1 MLKFLNN
8 PFFILGVYSNTKIK
22 ERTSHITKIK
32 AYSNVGKSTSF
43 PLDFPTCLTPPE
55 RTDKTIEKALSLI
68 NTPKECFNSYLF
80 WLSNSNSIDDTAI
93 NYAISGDFDKAIE
106 ILSKQKKV
114 TSMINLSVMYYLIK
128 QDSKAIEKAFEV
140 INNPD
145 NLSSF
150 IEFFN
155 SSSGHNIDITAED
168 VSTLYIESLL
178 QYYDINRLYEIFS
191 SLEGELS
198 EQISYLNVKRATP
211 IIESINQVLSKEKY
225 DRDNKPSFSTLIEKA
240 RNITSATDKLRNDL
254 LKTVGEDS
262 DIAQEC
268 CSKIASMVRECAID
282 ALSDNLELHEI
293 DKIESIIR
301 NACNISLSDIFKA
314 TCEDDFANL
323 NRRRESLED
332 KELIEAYG
340 HLCQKYSSYSTSF
353 TDSDFEAAA
362 KTNGEFICFAI
373 PLIQKISNRA
383 GYEIGQKLNDN
394 MVVIVINNIHKA
406 FDSLSDEFRRQLI
419 RHQIAS
425 MANGMSAILKQLN
438 FLCNMRNRWELILS
452 SEISEALFSNQN
464 QLAEL
469 FRSYKSQSVEF
480 SIAANNY
487 LNHCSF
493 PRNYKWDYESVN
505 YIPIYRDKIKQE
517 KEQKI
522 KEAEERKRKER
533 EKQNQPQSQSQS
545 HEISSA
551 TQNSSSG
558 GCYIATLV
566 YGDYDHPKVK
576 VLRHF
581 RDNVLLKNNFGKKFV
596 KFYYKYSPGWVQ
608 HLKSKKRI
616 NRCIRSIL
624 NCFVYIYRKIKNV

>member
-43 PLDFPTCLTPPE
+43 SLDFPTCLTPPE

-93 NYAISGDFDKAIE
+93 KYAISGDFDKAVE

-114 TSMINLSVMYYLIK
+114 TSMINLSVIYYLVK

-140 INNPD
+140 INNPE

-150 IEFFN
+150 IDFFN

-168 VSTLYIESLL
+168 VSSLYIESLL
-178 QYYDINRLYEIFS
+178 QYYDINTLYEIFS
-191 SLEGELS
+191 SLECDLS
-198 EQISYLNVKRATP
+198 KQISYLNVKRATP
-211 IIESINQVLSKEKY
+211 IIESITQVLSKEKY
-225 DRDNKPSFSTLIEKA
+225 DRNNKPSFSKLIEKA

-293 DKIESIIR
+293 DKIENIIR

-314 TCEDDFANL
+314 TCEEDFDNL
-323 NRRRESLED
+323 NRHRENFKD
-332 KELIEAYG
+332 KELIDAYSY
-340 HLCQKYSSYSTSF
+340 LCKEYSSLYSGIARKN
-353 TDSDFEAAA
+353 SDF
-362 KTNGEFICFAI
+362 ICYAI
-373 PLIQKISNRA
+373 PLIEKITSKA
-383 GYEIGQKLNDN
+383 GYEIGTKLYDN
-394 MVVIVINNIHKA
+394 MVVIIINNIHKV
-406 FDSLSDEFRRQLI
+406 FEQLSDRIRSKIQSVSSQYELYEKLITSYDIEERPGDMNLNLCLQHLRFLCDMYNRRELFLS
-419 RHQIAS
+419 RQIA
-425 MANGMSAILKQLN
+425 
-438 FLCNMRNRWELILS
+438 
-452 SEISEALFSNQN
+452 EALFSNQN
-464 QLAEL
+464 QLVEL
-469 FRSYKSQSVEF
+469 KQSNGLYFILDSYWEYSRK
-480 SIAANNY
+480 
-487 LNHCSF
+487 
-493 PRNYKWDYESVN
+493 DYVST
-505 YIPIYRDKIKQE
+505 YRYE
-517 KEQKI
+517 KEQEKQRKI
-522 KEAEERKRKER
+522 REEEERRRKER
-533 EKQNQPQSQSQS
+533 ENQPQSQN
-545 HEISSA
+545 SS
-551 TQNSSSG
+551 TNTGTSIQNSSNG

-608 HLKSKKRI
+608 RLKSKKRI

>member
-43 PLDFPTCLTPPE
+43 PLDFPTCLTPPK
-55 RTDKTIEKALSLI
+55 RNDKTIEKALSLI

-93 NYAISGDFDKAIE
+93 NYAISGNFDKAVE
-106 ILSKQKKV
+106 ILSKQSKV

-140 INNPD
+140 INNHD

-191 SLEGELS
+191 SLEGDLS

-293 DKIESIIR
+293 DKIENIIR

-323 NRRRESLED
+323 NRHRENLED
-332 KELIEAYG
+332 KELIDAYNY
-340 HLCQKYSSYSTSF
+340 LCNKHSSLYF
-353 TDSDFEAAA
+353 DIA
-362 KTNGEFICFAI
+362 KNNGNFICYAI
-373 PLIQKISNRA
+373 PLIEKITIKA
-383 GYEIGQKLNDN
+383 GYEIAAKLYDN
-394 MVVIVINNIHKA
+394 MVIIIINNIHKV
-406 FDSLSDEFRRQLI
+406 FEQ
-419 RHQIAS
+419 AS
-425 MANGMSAILKQLN
+425 KRISSEIQS
-438 FLCNMRNRWELILS
+438 LS
-452 SEISEALFSNQN
+452 SEFELYEKIQEESAFSFTKDMSLSLQHLHFLCDMYNRRELFLSRQIAEAVFSNQD
-464 QLAEL
+464 QLVQL
-469 FRSYKSQSVEF
+469 KRSNPIYFIRDSHWEYSRQ
-480 SIAANNY
+480 NY
-487 LNHCSF
+487 LST
-493 PRNYKWDYESVN
+493 
-505 YIPIYRDKIKQE
+505 YRYE
-517 KEQKI
+517 KEQEKQRKI
-522 KEAEERKRKER
+522 REEEERRRKENER
-533 EKQNQPQSQSQS
+533 KNQPQSQN
-545 HEISSA
+545 SSSS
-551 TQNSSSG
+551 TSSSIQNSSKG

-608 HLKSKKRI
+608 HLKSKKHI

>member
-43 PLDFPTCLTPPE
+43 PLDFPTCLTPPK
-55 RTDKTIEKALSLI
+55 RNDKTIEKALSLI

-93 NYAISGDFDKAIE
+93 NYAISGNFDKAVE
-106 ILSKQKKV
+106 ILSKQSKV

-128 QDSKAIEKAFEV
+128 QDSNAIEKAFEV
-140 INNPD
+140 INNHD

-168 VSTLYIESLL
+168 VSILYIESLL

-191 SLEGELS
+191 SLEGDLS

-211 IIESINQVLSKEKY
+211 IIESINQVLSKETY
-225 DRDNKPSFSTLIEKA
+225 DRNNKPSFSTLIEKA

-268 CSKIASMVRECAID
+268 CSKIASMVRECAVD

-293 DKIESIIR
+293 DKIENIIR
-301 NACNISLSDIFKA
+301 NAFNISLSDIFKA

-332 KELIEAYG
+332 KEFIDAYG
-340 HLCQKYSSYSTSF
+340 YLCKKYSTYTTSF
-353 TDSDFEAAA
+353 SISAFGEVAS
-362 KTNGEFICFAI
+362 TNGKYICYAI
-373 PLIQKISNRA
+373 PLIQKMSSRA
-383 GYEIGQKLNDN
+383 GVEIGQKLNDN
-394 MVVIVINNIHKA
+394 MVAIVINNIHEAFKT
-406 FDSLSDEFRRQLI
+406 FDSWPNEFKTEMI
-419 RHQIAS
+419 IES
-425 MANGMSAILKQLN
+425 MAKGMSTILKQLN
-438 FLCNMRNRWELILS
+438 FLCDMVNRWDLILS

-464 QLAEL
+464 QLAEII
-469 FRSYKSQSVEF
+469 RNYESQSIEF
-480 SIAANNY
+480 SNALKNISCLDGLLSEY
-487 LNHCSF
+487 CE
-493 PRNYKWDYESVN
+493 WDYKPVD
-505 YIPIYRDKIKQE
+505 YLPIYRTEINIENE
-517 KEQKI
+517 K
-522 KEAEERKRKER
+522 RKRKEQ
-533 EKQNQPQSQSQS
+533 ENQNYNQNPPQTSSNS
-545 HEISSA
+545 SSSSSA
-551 TQNSSSG
+551 PQNSSNG

-608 HLKSKKRI
+608 HLKSKKRV

>member
-43 PLDFPTCLTPPE
+43 PLDFPTCLTPPK
-55 RTDKTIEKALSLI
+55 RNDKTIEKALSLI

-93 NYAISGDFDKAIE
+93 NYAISGNFDKAVE
-106 ILSKQKKV
+106 ILSKQSKV

-140 INNPD
+140 INNHD

-191 SLEGELS
+191 SLEGDLS

-293 DKIESIIR
+293 DKIENIIR

-323 NRRRESLED
+323 NRHRENLED
-332 KELIEAYG
+332 KELIDAYNY
-340 HLCQKYSSYSTSF
+340 LCNKHSSLYSDIAT
-353 TDSDFEAAA
+353 
-362 KTNGEFICFAI
+362 KNGDFICYAI
-373 PLIQKISNRA
+373 PLIEKITIKA
-383 GYEIGQKLNDN
+383 GYEIGAKLYDN
-394 MVVIVINNIHKA
+394 MVVIIINNIHKVFEQLSYRIRSEIQSVSSEFELYEKIQEESA
-406 FDSLSDEFRRQLI
+406 FSSMSLSLQHLHFLCDMYNRRELFLS
-419 RHQIAS
+419 RQIA
-425 MANGMSAILKQLN
+425 
-438 FLCNMRNRWELILS
+438 
-452 SEISEALFSNQN
+452 EAVFSNQD
-464 QLAEL
+464 QLVQL
-469 FRSYKSQSVEF
+469 KRSNPIYFIRDSHWEYSRQ
-480 SIAANNY
+480 NY
-487 LNHCSF
+487 LSTIDTKKN
-493 PRNYKWDYESVN
+493 K
-505 YIPIYRDKIKQE
+505 
-517 KEQKI
+517 
-522 KEAEERKRKER
+522 
-533 EKQNQPQSQSQS
+533 
-545 HEISSA
+545 
-551 TQNSSSG
+551 
-558 GCYIATLV
+558 
-566 YGDYDHPKVK
+566 
-576 VLRHF
+576 
-581 RDNVLLKNNFGKKFV
+581 KNNV
-596 KFYYKYSPGWVQ
+596 
-608 HLKSKKRI
+608 R
-616 NRCIRSIL
+616 
-624 NCFVYIYRKIKNV
+624 

>member
-43 PLDFPTCLTPPE
+43 PLDFPTCLTPPK
-55 RTDKTIEKALSLI
+55 RNDKTIEKALSLI

-93 NYAISGDFDKAIE
+93 NYAISGNFDKAVE
-106 ILSKQKKV
+106 ILSKQSKV

-140 INNPD
+140 INNHD

-155 SSSGHNIDITAED
+155 SSSGHNIDITAEEA
-168 VSTLYIESLL
+168 STLYIESLL

-191 SLEGELS
+191 SLEGDLS

-240 RNITSATDKLRNDL
+240 RNITSATEKLRNDL

-268 CSKIASMVRECAID
+268 CSKIASIVRECAID

-293 DKIESIIR
+293 DKIENIIR

-323 NRRRESLED
+323 NRHRENLED
-332 KELIEAYG
+332 KELIDAYNY
-340 HLCQKYSSYSTSF
+340 LCNKHSSLYSDIAT
-353 TDSDFEAAA
+353 
-362 KTNGEFICFAI
+362 KNGDFICYAI
-373 PLIQKISNRA
+373 PLIEKITIKA
-383 GYEIGQKLNDN
+383 GYEIGAKLYDN
-394 MVVIVINNIHKA
+394 MVVIIINNIHKV
-406 FDSLSDEFRRQLI
+406 FEQLSYRIRSEIQSVSSQYELYEKLGTSYDIMNLTGSMNLCLQHLFFLCDMYNRRELFLS
-419 RHQIAS
+419 RQIA
-425 MANGMSAILKQLN
+425 
-438 FLCNMRNRWELILS
+438 
-452 SEISEALFSNQN
+452 EALFSNQN
-464 QLAEL
+464 QLVEL
-469 FRSYKSQSVEF
+469 KQSNGLYFIQNSHWEY
-480 SIAANNY
+480 S
-487 LNHCSF
+487 
-493 PRNYKWDYESVN
+493 RKDYVST
-505 YIPIYRDKIKQE
+505 YRYE
-517 KEQKI
+517 KEQEKQRKI
-522 KEAEERKRKER
+522 REEEERRRKEKER
-533 EKQNQPQSQSQS
+533 ENQPQSQN
-545 HEISSA
+545 SS
-551 TQNSSSG
+551 TSTGTSIQNSSNG

>member
-43 PLDFPTCLTPPE
+43 PLDFPTCLTPPK
-55 RTDKTIEKALSLI
+55 RNDKTIEKALSLI

-93 NYAISGDFDKAIE
+93 NYAISGNFDKAVE
-106 ILSKQKKV
+106 ILSKQSKV

-128 QDSKAIEKAFEV
+128 QDSNAIEKAFEV
-140 INNPD
+140 INNHD

-168 VSTLYIESLL
+168 VSILYIESLL

-191 SLEGELS
+191 SLEGDLS

-225 DRDNKPSFSTLIEKA
+225 DRNNKPSFSTLIEKA
-240 RNITSATDKLRNDL
+240 RNITSATDKLRIDL

-262 DIAQEC
+262 NIAQEC

-293 DKIESIIR
+293 DKIENIIR

-332 KELIEAYG
+332 KEFIDAYG
-340 HLCQKYSSYSTSF
+340 YLCKKYSTYTTSF
-353 TDSDFEAAA
+353 SISAFGTVAI
-362 KTNGEFICFAI
+362 TNGTYICYAI
-373 PLIQKISNRA
+373 PLIQKMSSRA
-383 GYEIGQKLNDN
+383 GVEIGQKLNDN
-394 MVVIVINNIHKA
+394 MVAIVINNIHEAFKA
-406 FDSLSDEFRRQLI
+406 FDSWPNEFNTEMIIL
-419 RHQIAS
+419 S
-425 MANGMSAILKQLN
+425 MAEGMSTILKQLN
-438 FLCNMRNRWELILS
+438 FLCDMVNRWDLILS

-464 QLAEL
+464 QLAEII
-469 FRSYKSQSVEF
+469 RNYESQSIEF
-480 SIAANNY
+480 SNALKNISCY
-487 LNHCSF
+487 DGLLSEYCE
-493 PRNYKWDYESVN
+493 WDYKPVD
-505 YIPIYRDKIKQE
+505 YLPIYRIEINIENE
-517 KEQKI
+517 K
-522 KEAEERKRKER
+522 RKRKEQ
-533 EKQNQPQSQSQS
+533 ENQNYNQNPPQTSSNS
-545 HEISSA
+545 SSSSSA
-551 TQNSSSG
+551 PQNSSNG

>member
-43 PLDFPTCLTPPE
+43 PLDFPTCLTPPK
-55 RTDKTIEKALSLI
+55 RNDKTIEKALSLI

-93 NYAISGDFDKAIE
+93 NYAISGNFDKAVE
-106 ILSKQKKV
+106 ILSKQSKV

-128 QDSKAIEKAFEV
+128 QDSNAIEKAFEV
-140 INNPD
+140 INNHD

-168 VSTLYIESLL
+168 VSILYIESLL

-191 SLEGELS
+191 SLEGDLS

-211 IIESINQVLSKEKY
+211 IIESINQVLSKETY
-225 DRDNKPSFSTLIEKA
+225 DRNNKPSFSTLIEKA
-240 RNITSATDKLRNDL
+240 RNITLATDKLRNDL

-293 DKIESIIR
+293 DKIENIIR

-332 KELIEAYG
+332 KEFIDAYG
-340 HLCQKYSSYSTSF
+340 YLCKKYSTYTTSF
-353 TDSDFEAAA
+353 SISAFGTVAI
-362 KTNGEFICFAI
+362 TNGTYICYAI
-373 PLIQKISNRA
+373 PLIQKMSSRA
-383 GYEIGQKLNDN
+383 GVEIGQKLNDN
-394 MVVIVINNIHKA
+394 MVAIVINNIHEAFKA
-406 FDSLSDEFRRQLI
+406 FDSWPNEFNTEMIIL
-419 RHQIAS
+419 S
-425 MANGMSAILKQLN
+425 MAEGMSTILKQLN
-438 FLCNMRNRWELILS
+438 FLCDMVNRWDLILS

-464 QLAEL
+464 QLAEII
-469 FRSYKSQSVEF
+469 RNYESQSIEF
-480 SIAANNY
+480 SNALKIISCY
-487 LNHCSF
+487 DGLLSEYCE
-493 PRNYKWDYESVN
+493 WDYKPVD
-505 YIPIYRDKIKQE
+505 YLPIYRIEINIENE
-517 KEQKI
+517 K
-522 KEAEERKRKER
+522 RKRKEQ
-533 EKQNQPQSQSQS
+533 ENQNYNQNPPQTSSNS
-545 HEISSA
+545 SSSSSA
-551 TQNSSSG
+551 PQNSSNG

>member
-43 PLDFPTCLTPPE
+43 PLDFPTCLTPPK
-55 RTDKTIEKALSLI
+55 RNDKTIEKALSLI

-93 NYAISGDFDKAIE
+93 NYAISGNFDKAVE
-106 ILSKQKKV
+106 ILSKQSKV

-128 QDSKAIEKAFEV
+128 QDSNAIEKAFEV
-140 INNPD
+140 INNHD

-168 VSTLYIESLL
+168 VSILYIESLL

-191 SLEGELS
+191 SLEGDLS

-211 IIESINQVLSKEKY
+211 IIESINQVLSKETY
-225 DRDNKPSFSTLIEKA
+225 DRNNKPSFSTLIEKA

-293 DKIESIIR
+293 DKIENIIR

-332 KELIEAYG
+332 KEFIDAYG
-340 HLCQKYSSYSTSF
+340 YLCKKYSTYTTSF
-353 TDSDFEAAA
+353 SISAFGTVAI
-362 KTNGEFICFAI
+362 TNGTYICYAI
-373 PLIQKISNRA
+373 PLIQKMSSRA
-383 GYEIGQKLNDN
+383 GVEIGQKLNDN
-394 MVVIVINNIHKA
+394 MVAIVINNIHEAFKA
-406 FDSLSDEFRRQLI
+406 FDSWPNEFNTEMIIL
-419 RHQIAS
+419 S
-425 MANGMSAILKQLN
+425 MAEGMSTILKQLN
-438 FLCNMRNRWELILS
+438 FLCDMVNRWDLILS

-464 QLAEL
+464 QLAEII
-469 FRSYKSQSVEF
+469 RNYESQSIEF
-480 SIAANNY
+480 SNALKIISCY
-487 LNHCSF
+487 DGLLSEYCE
-493 PRNYKWDYESVN
+493 WDYKPVD
-505 YIPIYRDKIKQE
+505 YLPIYRIEINIENE
-517 KEQKI
+517 K
-522 KEAEERKRKER
+522 RKRKEQ
-533 EKQNQPQSQSQS
+533 ENQNYNQNPPQTSSNS
-545 HEISSA
+545 SSSSSA
-551 TQNSSSG
+551 PQNSSNG

>member
-1 MLKFLNN
+1 MLKFLIN

-43 PLDFPTCLTPPE
+43 PLDFPTCLTPPK
-55 RTDKTIEKALSLI
+55 RNDKTIEKALSLI

-93 NYAISGDFDKAIE
+93 NYAISGNFDKAVE

-191 SLEGELS
+191 SLEGDLS

-323 NRRRESLED
+323 NKHRENIED
-332 KELIEAYG
+332 KELIDAYNY
-340 HLCQKYSSYSTSF
+340 LCNNHSSLYS
-353 TDSDFEAAA
+353 DIA
-362 KTNGEFICFAI
+362 KKNGDFICYAI
-373 PLIQKISNRA
+373 PLIEKITIKA
-383 GYEIGQKLNDN
+383 GYEIGAKLYDN
-394 MVVIVINNIHKA
+394 MVVIIINNIHKV
-406 FDSLSDEFRRQLI
+406 FEQLSYRIRSEIQSVSSQYDLYAKLGTSYDIMEMTGGMNLCLQHLRFLCDMYNRRELFLS
-419 RHQIAS
+419 RQIA
-425 MANGMSAILKQLN
+425 
-438 FLCNMRNRWELILS
+438 
-452 SEISEALFSNQN
+452 EALFSNQN
-464 QLAEL
+464 QLVEL
-469 FRSYKSQSVEF
+469 KQSNGLYFIQDSYWEYSRK
-480 SIAANNY
+480 
-487 LNHCSF
+487 
-493 PRNYKWDYESVN
+493 DYVST
-505 YIPIYRDKIKQE
+505 YRYE
-517 KEQKI
+517 KEQEKQRKI
-522 KEAEERKRKER
+522 REEEERRRKER
-533 EKQNQPQSQSQS
+533 ERERENQPQSQNRSTS
-545 HEISSA
+545 TGTSI
-551 TQNSSSG
+551 QNSSNG

>member
-43 PLDFPTCLTPPE
+43 PLDFPTCLTPPK
-55 RTDKTIEKALSLI
+55 RNDKTIEKALSLI

-93 NYAISGDFDKAIE
+93 NYAISGNFDKAVE
-106 ILSKQKKV
+106 ILSKQSKV

-140 INNPD
+140 INNHD

-191 SLEGELS
+191 SLEGDLS

-293 DKIESIIR
+293 DKIENIIR

-323 NRRRESLED
+323 NRHRENLED
-332 KELIEAYG
+332 KELIDAYNY
-340 HLCQKYSSYSTSF
+340 LCNKHSSLYF
-353 TDSDFEAAA
+353 DIA
-362 KTNGEFICFAI
+362 KNNGNFICYAI
-373 PLIQKISNRA
+373 PLIEKITIKA
-383 GYEIGQKLNDN
+383 GYEIGAKLYDN
-394 MVVIVINNIHKA
+394 MVIIIINNIHKV
-406 FDSLSDEFRRQLI
+406 FEQ
-419 RHQIAS
+419 AS
-425 MANGMSAILKQLN
+425 KRISSEIQS
-438 FLCNMRNRWELILS
+438 LS
-452 SEISEALFSNQN
+452 SEFELYEKIQEESAFSFTKDMSLSLQHLHFLCDMYNRRELFLSRQIAEAVFSNQD
-464 QLAEL
+464 QLVQL
-469 FRSYKSQSVEF
+469 KRSNPIYFIRDSHWEYSRQ
-480 SIAANNY
+480 NY
-487 LNHCSF
+487 LST
-493 PRNYKWDYESVN
+493 
-505 YIPIYRDKIKQE
+505 YRYE
-517 KEQKI
+517 KEQEKQRKI
-522 KEAEERKRKER
+522 REEEERRRKENER
-533 EKQNQPQSQSQS
+533 KNQPQSQN
-545 HEISSA
+545 SSSS
-551 TQNSSSG
+551 TSSSIQNSSKG

>member
-43 PLDFPTCLTPPE
+43 PLDFPTCLTPPK
-55 RTDKTIEKALSLI
+55 RNDKTIEKALSLI

-93 NYAISGDFDKAIE
+93 NYAISGNFDKAVE
-106 ILSKQKKV
+106 ILSKQSKV

-128 QDSKAIEKAFEV
+128 QDSNAIEKAFEV
-140 INNPD
+140 INNHD

-168 VSTLYIESLL
+168 VSILYIESLL

-191 SLEGELS
+191 SLEGDLS

-225 DRDNKPSFSTLIEKA
+225 DRNNKPSFSTLIEKA
-240 RNITSATDKLRNDL
+240 RNITSATDKLRIDL

-262 DIAQEC
+262 NIAQEC

-293 DKIESIIR
+293 DKIENIIR

-332 KELIEAYG
+332 KEFIDAYG
-340 HLCQKYSSYSTSF
+340 YLCKKYSTYTTSF
-353 TDSDFEAAA
+353 SISAFGTVAI
-362 KTNGEFICFAI
+362 TNGTYICYAI
-373 PLIQKISNRA
+373 PLIQKMSSRA
-383 GYEIGQKLNDN
+383 GVEIGQKLNDN
-394 MVVIVINNIHKA
+394 MVAIVINNIHEAFKA
-406 FDSLSDEFRRQLI
+406 FDSWPNEFNTEMIIL
-419 RHQIAS
+419 S
-425 MANGMSAILKQLN
+425 MAEGMSTILKQLN
-438 FLCNMRNRWELILS
+438 FLCDMVNRWDLILS

-464 QLAEL
+464 QLAEII
-469 FRSYKSQSVEF
+469 RNYESQSIEF
-480 SIAANNY
+480 SNALKIISCY
-487 LNHCSF
+487 DGLLSEYCE
-493 PRNYKWDYESVN
+493 WDYKPVD
-505 YIPIYRDKIKQE
+505 YLPIYRIEINIENE
-517 KEQKI
+517 K
-522 KEAEERKRKER
+522 RKRKEQ
-533 EKQNQPQSQSQS
+533 ENQNYNQNPPQTSSNS
-545 HEISSA
+545 SSSSSA
-551 TQNSSSG
+551 PQNSSNG

>member
-43 PLDFPTCLTPPE
+43 PLDFPTCLTPPK
-55 RTDKTIEKALSLI
+55 RNDKTIEKALSLI

-93 NYAISGDFDKAIE
+93 NYAISGNFDKAVE
-106 ILSKQKKV
+106 ILSKQSKV

-128 QDSKAIEKAFEV
+128 QDSNAIEKAFEV
-140 INNPD
+140 INNHD

-168 VSTLYIESLL
+168 VSILYIESLL

-191 SLEGELS
+191 SLEGDLS

-225 DRDNKPSFSTLIEKA
+225 DRNNKPSFSTLIEKA
-240 RNITSATDKLRNDL
+240 RNITSATDKLRIDL

-262 DIAQEC
+262 NIAQEC

-293 DKIESIIR
+293 DKIENIIR

-332 KELIEAYG
+332 KEFIDAYG
-340 HLCQKYSSYSTSF
+340 YLCKKYSTYTTSF
-353 TDSDFEAAA
+353 SISAFGTVAI
-362 KTNGEFICFAI
+362 TNGTYICYAI
-373 PLIQKISNRA
+373 PLIQKMSSRA
-383 GYEIGQKLNDN
+383 GVEIGQKLNDN
-394 MVVIVINNIHKA
+394 MVAIVINNIHEAFKA
-406 FDSLSDEFRRQLI
+406 FDSWPNEFNTEMIIL
-419 RHQIAS
+419 S
-425 MANGMSAILKQLN
+425 MAKGMSTILKQLN
-438 FLCNMRNRWELILS
+438 FLCDMVNRWDLILS

-464 QLAEL
+464 QLAEII
-469 FRSYKSQSVEF
+469 RNYESQSIEF
-480 SIAANNY
+480 SNALKIISCY
-487 LNHCSF
+487 DGLLSEYCE
-493 PRNYKWDYESVN
+493 WDYKPVD
-505 YIPIYRDKIKQE
+505 YLPIYRIEINIENE
-517 KEQKI
+517 K
-522 KEAEERKRKER
+522 RKRKEQ
-533 EKQNQPQSQSQS
+533 ENQNYNQNPPQTSSNS
-545 HEISSA
+545 SSSSSA
-551 TQNSSSG
+551 PQNSSNG

-608 HLKSKKRI
+608 HLKSKKRV

>member
-43 PLDFPTCLTPPE
+43 PLDFPTCLTPPK
-55 RTDKTIEKALSLI
+55 RNDKTIEKALSLI

-93 NYAISGDFDKAIE
+93 NYAISGNFDKAVE
-106 ILSKQKKV
+106 ILSKQSKV

-128 QDSKAIEKAFEV
+128 QDSNAIEKAFEV
-140 INNPD
+140 INNHD

-168 VSTLYIESLL
+168 VSILYIESLL

-225 DRDNKPSFSTLIEKA
+225 DRNNKPSFSTLIEKA
-240 RNITSATDKLRNDL
+240 RNITSATDKLRIDL

-262 DIAQEC
+262 NIAQEC

-293 DKIESIIR
+293 DKIENIIR

-332 KELIEAYG
+332 KEFIDAYG
-340 HLCQKYSSYSTSF
+340 YLCKKYSTYTTSF
-353 TDSDFEAAA
+353 SISAFGTVAI
-362 KTNGEFICFAI
+362 TNGTYICYAI
-373 PLIQKISNRA
+373 PLIQKMSSRA
-383 GYEIGQKLNDN
+383 GVEIGQKLNDN
-394 MVVIVINNIHKA
+394 MVAIVINNIHEAFKA
-406 FDSLSDEFRRQLI
+406 FDSWPNEFNTEMIIL
-419 RHQIAS
+419 S
-425 MANGMSAILKQLN
+425 MAEGMSTILKQLN
-438 FLCNMRNRWELILS
+438 FLCDMVNRWDLILS

-464 QLAEL
+464 QLAEII
-469 FRSYKSQSVEF
+469 RNYESQSIEF
-480 SIAANNY
+480 SNALKIISCY
-487 LNHCSF
+487 DGLLSEYCE
-493 PRNYKWDYESVN
+493 WDYKPVD
-505 YIPIYRDKIKQE
+505 YLPIYRIEINIENE
-517 KEQKI
+517 K
-522 KEAEERKRKER
+522 RKRKEQ
-533 EKQNQPQSQSQS
+533 ENQNYNQNPPQTSSNS
-545 HEISSA
+545 SSSSSA
-551 TQNSSSG
+551 PQNSSNG